1 MRKST
6 LISFGLVGFLA
17 TALLAFAQDAG
28 PQPSQINIDV
38 RDYCDPT
45 SFNAVLG
52 SVGAWRFV
60 PNQIRAH
67 EGATLNLQNLGGET
81 HTFTRVK
88 RFGGG
93 FVSVLNFLPPAPEC
107 AQMVNG
113 NLVPTAAK
121 PRQPL
126 HPRRNHRQHHASHR
140 RGCPIPV
147 LHSSLDASNRNS
159 QGRAAHRAALNGRIT
174 PMGGCRRPPI
184 FGRTLRFEGADRG
197 APETYT
203 DGCVPACLPPH
214 DASAMIPHR

>member
-45 SFNAVLG
+45 SFNAALG

-60 PNQIRAH
+60 PNQMRAH

-81 HTFTRVK
+81 HTSTRVK

-113 NLVPTAAK
+113 SLVPQPPSPDNLFIPAGTTAGAT
-121 PRQPL
+121 L
-126 HPRRNHRQHHASHR
+126 HPGEVARFQCCIHPWMRVTVTPKDEQHTE
-140 RGCPIPV
+140 
-147 LHSSLDASNRNS
+147 LH
-159 QGRAAHRAALNGRIT
+159 
-174 PMGGCRRPPI
+174 
-184 FGRTLRFEGADRG
+184 
-197 APETYT
+197 
-203 DGCVPACLPPH
+203 
-214 DASAMIPHR
+214 